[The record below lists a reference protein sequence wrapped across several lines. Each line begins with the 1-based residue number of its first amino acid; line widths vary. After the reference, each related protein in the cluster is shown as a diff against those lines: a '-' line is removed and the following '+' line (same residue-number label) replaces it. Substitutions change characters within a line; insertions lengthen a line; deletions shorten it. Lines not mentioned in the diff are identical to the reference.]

1 MSHHVRMEE
10 AIHIPEALMSLNRRG
25 FRAEVFVR
33 GQRHVPSGPLA
44 RVNGGPAASAR
55 AGDRAR

>member
-1 MSHHVRMEE
+1 MEE

-33 GQRHVPSGPLA
+33 GQRRVPSGPLA
-44 RVNGGPAASAR
+44 RANGGAAASAR